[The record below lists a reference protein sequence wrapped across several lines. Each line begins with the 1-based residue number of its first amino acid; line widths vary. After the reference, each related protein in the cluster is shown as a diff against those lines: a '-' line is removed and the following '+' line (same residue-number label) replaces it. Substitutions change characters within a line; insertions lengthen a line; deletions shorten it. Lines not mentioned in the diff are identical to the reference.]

1 MIYCF
6 MKSCTE
12 VHFAVI
18 LSISE
23 TYHLPFTTSWSW
35 LLINTFCRA
44 HGWWPLHNKETV
56 GLGVDP
62 AIHNGAKSISQ
73 EFCPWTINL
82 NFQAGLV
89 RRSDEL
95 LFSAPVA
102 PSLPGVPASC
112 WGSLAGLCHAARCPS
127 WCPHKAAPGLLTQK
141 AAHNSLPLQGS
152 NSSITG
158 CF

>member
-35 LLINTFCRA
+35 LLINTFCHA

-62 AIHNGAKSISQ
+62 AIHNGAKAYPRSSA
-73 EFCPWTINL
+73 L
-82 NFQAGLV
+82 GL
-89 RRSDEL
+89 
-95 LFSAPVA
+95 
-102 PSLPGVPASC
+102 
-112 WGSLAGLCHAARCPS
+112 
-127 WCPHKAAPGLLTQK
+127 
-141 AAHNSLPLQGS
+141 
-152 NSSITG
+152 
-158 CF
+158 